1 MLYAIFQKP
10 NCITQHD
17 VYQIIQSVN
26 PYARSTVC
34 PRSFQGQSFL
44 QSIWYLLFP
53 LMQSLYFLHINLA
66 IIQQNRYCKCCSRST
81 NVIPMSMKV
90 VTVQRTYDKVLSL
103 PRCTYAQSVLTYIH
117 KPKLTFVKNYKRVIQ
132 GHYKVIEG
140 HYNIENT

>member
-1 MLYAIFQKP
+1 MIYSIFQKP

-53 LMQSLYFLHINLA
+53 LMQSLYSLHINLT

-90 VTVQRTYDKVLSL
+90 ITVQIIYDKFLSL
-103 PRCTYAQSVLTYIH
+103 HRYTYNRFGLKYLH
-117 KPKLTFVKNYKRVIQ
+117 KYELIILRYYKKTFQ
-132 GHYKVIEG
+132 GHYQVNEG
-140 HYNIENT
+140 HSKLENI